1 MIQMIKQEARL
12 KKYLYHEIEDAGI
25 SVAVDSKLS
34 KDEYIGIKVDEYYM
48 GLHRKVIPKA
58 VDFIVAVDCEC
69 DYYALYVL
77 ELKNVSSPSNTKEIH
92 EKFDTAINRFMS
104 EEFKEI
110 FLNDKVKYKEIFLY
124 LVTKA
129 YKKAVEMGSF
139 EKYLELC
146 KKLNER
152 DSLIID
158 DGLTTKPYRF
168 RKKLYQIR
176 REVPPH
182 PLIRKIV

>member
-12 KKYLYHEIEDAGI
+12 KKYLYHEIEDAGV
-25 SVAVDSKLS
+25 SVEVDSKLS
-34 KDEYIGIKVDEYYM
+34 EDEYIGIKIDEYYM
-48 GLHRKVIPKA
+48 GLCQKVTPKS

-69 DYYALYVL
+69 DWYALYVL
-77 ELKNVSSPSNTKEIH
+77 ELKNVSSPSSTKEIH
-92 EKFDTAINRFMS
+92 EKFDTAIHHFMS
-104 EEFKEI
+104 EDFKDI

-129 YKKAVEMGSF
+129 YQKAIEMGSF
-139 EKYLELC
+139 EKYLELRR
-146 KKLNER
+146 KLNER